1 MRKNLVHSPTCGKHP
16 RPRDLQEPAADC
28 TLPYTP
34 ILPAQVRESC
44 PATCHKRLVT
54 QQNSIMPAN
63 LRTALQE
70 PTLHF
75 LLIAGLVF
83 AIYQF
88 TADDDGEVLE
98 LSAREIEARI
108 LMQELGRG
116 AALSE
121 AEREAVTQAY
131 IEEQILVQEALA
143 RNLDNDARIHDL
155 LAQKMLH
162 VLSGDVIQPSPEE
175 LADYYAANADRYR
188 VPALVTLD
196 ELVFN
201 SRDPLPGELRAQLE
215 AGAEPAELLTKA
227 EGDVTPL
234 RGASQLDLAN
244 IFSPAFAEQV
254 MAAEIGQWV
263 GPFQSN
269 RGQHWLRPLKRQAAN
284 APALAEIEERLRL
297 DWIATEEQALLDA
310 QVDALRSRYRIV
322 ISDGEEH

>member
-1 MRKNLVHSPTCGKHP
+1 M
-16 RPRDLQEPAADC
+16 
-28 TLPYTP
+28 
-34 ILPAQVRESC
+34 
-44 PATCHKRLVT
+44 PAT
-54 QQNSIMPAN
+54 
-63 LRTALQE
+63 LRSALQE

-75 LLIAGLVF
+75 LLIAGVAF

-88 TADDDGEVLE
+88 SSGDDAEVLE

-121 AEREAVTQAY
+121 AERQAVTEAY

-162 VLSGDVIQPSPEE
+162 VLSGDVIQPSASE
-175 LADYYAANADRYR
+175 LADYYAANAERYR
-188 VPALVTLD
+188 VPALLTLD

-201 SRDPLPGELRAQLE
+201 SREPVSDALRTQLA
-215 AGAEPAELLTKA
+215 AGAEPAELLA
-227 EGDVTPL
+227 MAAGDITPL

-244 IFSPAFAEQV
+244 IFSPAFAEQI

-269 RGQHWLRPLKRQAAN
+269 RGQHWLRPLERQDAN
-284 APALAEIEERLRL
+284 TPTLSEIEERVRL
-297 DWIATEEQALLDA
+297 DWIASEEQALLDA
-310 QVDALRSRYRIV
+310 QVDALKSRYQIV
-322 ISDGEEH
+322 ISDDEEH